1 MRALH
6 IKINDEMDTTFN
18 SRGGRFS
25 KIYNSP
31 EGHLNYF
38 EYKSWKGFIRA
49 VGKVLT
55 RPPKIIE
62 YISKGYE
69 LIIKILKEGYG
80 SADYCAGVRF
90 PFLPK
95 HLKLIQ

>member
-55 RPPKIIE
+55 SASKIIE
-62 YISKGYE
+62 YNS
-69 LIIKILKEGYG
+69 EGYG
-80 SADYCAGVRF
+80 TIINN
-90 PFLPK
+90 
-95 HLKLIQ
+95 LK